1 MVSEEEVIKQYNEA
15 LCKFPKLERPTRVN
29 QDWEII
35 IPHHFPLS
43 LFQLHEVGGKIPKQI
58 DWHNSL
64 YCCVSTNARIYHVL
78 GEECTLLN
86 WLDKFAHPYL
96 ANHIVRK
103 ITKEYASGEF
113 AHGAAG
119 IVQDYEMLFKVK
131 GEHAVCKKLKAICIL
146 TKCSRN
152 EACFCGSG
160 INNGVLSIIESSTI
174 PPTQECIHF
183 NILFFKLSNNI
194 HQFFIN
200 FLEGWNNF
208 ILEIISLKFMK
219 FSQFCITN
227 PYSRKTIFYTH
238 YKLNSL
244 F

>member
-1 MVSEEEVIKQYNEA
+1 MVSEEEIIKQYNEA

-29 QDWEII
+29 QDWEINGEIDVIDDEGSFWDTYKVKII

-160 INNGVLSIIESSTI
+160 KKIKNCFLKNQITHKYMGI
-174 PPTQECIHF
+174 PFNQLCEDLAEIKFAYKIH
-183 NILFFKLSNNI
+183 
-194 HQFFIN
+194 
-200 FLEGWNNF
+200 
-208 ILEIISLKFMK
+208 
-219 FSQFCITN
+219 
-227 PYSRKTIFYTH
+227 
-238 YKLNSL
+238 
-244 F
+244 

>member
-29 QDWEII
+29 QDWEING
-35 IPHHFPLS
+35 
-43 LFQLHEVGGKIPKQI
+43 EI
-58 DWHNSL
+58 D
-64 YCCVSTNARIYHVL
+64 VINARIYHVL

-160 INNGVLSIIESSTI
+160 KKIKNCFLKNQITHKYMGI
-174 PPTQECIHF
+174 PFNQLCEDLAEIKFAYKIH
-183 NILFFKLSNNI
+183 
-194 HQFFIN
+194 
-200 FLEGWNNF
+200 
-208 ILEIISLKFMK
+208 
-219 FSQFCITN
+219 
-227 PYSRKTIFYTH
+227 
-238 YKLNSL
+238 
-244 F
+244 